1 MAPVTDLP
9 TDPREAKAATIAAY
23 DASAAAYRD
32 GAVALPPQV
41 AAAADDVARRLGAG
55 AHVLEIGSGPGRDA
69 RALEERGLR
78 VRRTDVTP
86 GFVSLLR
93 EQGFVADLLD
103 PLVDEL
109 ADPRRVGAP
118 YDGVWASACLLHV
131 ARADLPV
138 VLGRLAGAT
147 RIGGVLHLSLKEGD
161 GEGWSTHGNIAAPRL
176 FVYWREGP
184 LREVLEGAGWAVDR
198 VSRRDGVRD
207 DRWLEAT
214 VTRKDT

>member
-1 MAPVTDLP
+1 MTELP

-32 GAVALPPQV
+32 GTSQLPPEV
-41 AAAADDVARRLGAG
+41 AAAADALAERLGAG
-55 AHVLEIGSGPGRDA
+55 ARVLEIGSGPGRDA
-69 RALEERGLR
+69 RALEERGLS
-78 VRRTDVTP
+78 VRRTDVSP

-93 EQGFVADLLD
+93 EQGLVADVLD
-103 PLVDEL
+103 PLVDDL
-109 ADPRRVGAP
+109 ADSLHAGAP

-131 ARADLPV
+131 ARPDLPV
-138 VLGRLAGAT
+138 VLRRLAAVT
-147 RIGGVLHLSLKEGD
+147 RPGGVLHLSLKEGD
-161 GEGWSTHGNIAAPRL
+161 GEHWSTHGNIAAPRL
-176 FVYWREGP
+176 FVFWREGP
-184 LREVLEGAGWAVDR
+184 LREVLDQAGWAADQ